1 MTQRAT
7 IAMAVF
13 VAVMIAV
20 PFVVSG
26 YLLSVLTLV
35 LYLAF
40 LGQAW
45 NLMMGFAGLLS
56 LGHALY
62 VGLGAYASAVLFL
75 NYGVPPL
82 LGALAGAGLAAAI
95 GAAIG
100 FLGFRFSIH
109 GVHFALLT
117 IAFAEFTRILFDHL
131 ELVGGSAGLFLPVR
145 SNTTI
150 ELWLLRGPPAMF
162 YWFML
167 ALTLAAL
174 ALCRWLLGSRMG
186 FYWRAIRD
194 DPEAAQ
200 ALGIDLF
207 CYRMLAVV
215 LSAAMAALAG
225 TFHVFYFNNL
235 FPGDIFSIDR
245 SIELL
250 LGAIVGG
257 VGTLIGPILGAFILT
272 PLGEAMTALTQ
283 GLDLPG
289 LKQFVYGIAV
299 ALIVLFRPEGVW
311 PWLARRLKL

>member
-1 MTQRAT
+1 VF
-7 IAMAVF
+7 IAALAV
-13 VAVMIAV
+13 A
-20 PFVVSG
+20 PFLASG
-26 YLLSVLTLV
+26 YVLSVLTLV

-45 NLMMGFAGLLS
+45 NVMMGFAGLLS

-62 VGLGAYASAVLFL
+62 VGLGAYASAVLYL
-75 NYGVPPL
+75 NWGLPPL
-82 LGALAGAGLAAAI
+82 LGMLAGVALAIAA

-100 FLGFRFSIH
+100 VLGFRFSIH
-109 GVHFALLT
+109 GVYFALLT
-117 IAFAEFTRILFDHL
+117 IAFAEFTRILFDNWD
-131 ELVGGSAGLFLPVR
+131 LVGGSAGLFLQVR
-145 SNTTI
+145 SGAGVDLFT
-150 ELWLLRGPPAMF
+150 LRGPPVLF
-162 YWFML
+162 YWIAL
-167 ALTLAAL
+167 ALTLATL
-174 ALCRWLLGSRMG
+174 ALCRYLLGSRLG
-186 FYWRAIRD
+186 YYWRAIRD

-200 ALGIDLF
+200 ALGVDLF
-207 CYRMLAVV
+207 RYRMLAVV
-215 LSAAMAALAG
+215 LSAGLTALAG

-235 FPGDIFSIDR
+235 FPTDIFSIDR

-272 PLGEAMTALTQ
+272 PLGEAMTAATK